1 MKKSLVIDFVILEK
15 LNLSV
20 KQLFILYLIVKKDK
34 EVINL
39 INRENLDYLTN
50 LEDLENKKYI
60 KLDKDLIPEARQSAI
75 DLIDYLLIESFKE
88 LFSSKIIKK
97 SKKRIKAEVVERIDE
112 YRTKWKGLKA
122 GSMGDKNS
130 CIEKLSKW
138 MEENPSYSFE
148 DILNAVD
155 LYLETEGANTRF
167 LQRADFFIYKQDA
180 NKIESSRLSAF
191 IDDASDGVE
200 KDWTSNIN

>member
-20 KQLFILYLIVKKDK
+20 KQLFILYFIINKDK
-34 EVINL
+34 KINNL
-39 INRENLDYLTN
+39 IDEKSLDYLADLEY
-50 LEDLENKKYI
+50 LEDKKYI
-60 KLDKDLIPEARQSAI
+60 KLNNDFIPEARQSAI

-97 SKKRIKAEVVERIDE
+97 SKKRIKAEVVEKIDE
-112 YRTKWKGLKA
+112 YRLKWKGLKA

-138 MEENPSYSFE
+138 MEENPSYSFD
-148 DILNAVD
+148 DILKAAD
-155 LYLETEGANTRF
+155 LYLETEGANIKF

-191 IDDASDGVE
+191 IDDITEDMQ
-200 KDWTSNIN
+200 KDWTSSIN